1 MNTLDPQAH
10 ALLDLLVSRLEEVIP
25 GEPQTYIGY
34 KEAHDALH
42 LEYLGPTYG
51 ESLKK
56 QGLLALANWILTEQ
70 KPAITGIVIDQTT
83 HMPAKG
89 YFSPYGKSE
98 DDFQWWTDQVRLSK
112 TFDWRADLHTT
123 EAQGRNE
130 LSEPGETVDWNHRE
144 VEYIVADY
152 FEMFLKELK
161 GERYSKADHRRR
173 LLLRLHSRSEAAVE
187 FKHRNISA
195 VLAKAGLPYIDGY
208 KPAKNYQNILEQIVE
223 EHIEREPQFFPTLL
237 QSAASENIVNTYLI
251 TEPFEA
257 YLEEAPSHSAT
268 AKATSE
274 HRVYGGRR
282 LDYARMEAANR
293 HLGKLGEEFVV
304 TLERQ
309 RLIEADRPD
318 LAVLV
323 NWVSESV
330 GDGLGYDIASFETD
344 GSQRYIEV
352 KTTRYGK
359 EAPFFLTANE
369 LRFSQDHSDKCYLYR
384 VFNFGRS
391 RKIFILQGSLS
402 ELCTLDPQLY
412 LANSKGARLLRRT
425 PVILGPQE

>member
-1 MNTLDPQAH
+1 MKGLDPQAQ
-10 ALLDLLVSRLEEVIP
+10 ALLDLLVSRLDKVIP

-56 QGLLALANWILTEQ
+56 QGLLALANWVLAEQ
-70 KPAITGIVIDQTT
+70 KPAITGIVIDQKT

-98 DDFQWWTDQVRLSK
+98 DDFQWWTDQLHLSK
-112 TFDWRADLHTT
+112 NFDWRPYLHRV
-123 EAQGRNE
+123 EAQERIE
-130 LSEPGETVDWNHRE
+130 SSQPTETVDWSQRE

-152 FEMFLKELK
+152 FEMLLKELK
-161 GERYSKADHRRR
+161 GERYSKTDHRRR
-173 LLLRLHSRSEAAVE
+173 LLLRLHSRSAAAVE

-195 VLAKAGLPYIDGY
+195 VLAKTGLPYINGY
-208 KPAKNYQNILEQIVE
+208 KPARNYQNILEQVVE
-223 EHIEREPQFFPTLL
+223 EHIERESQFFPTLL
-237 QSAASENIVNTYLI
+237 QSAASEDIENAHLI
-251 TEPFEA
+251 TKPFEA
-257 YLEEAPSHSAT
+257 YLEDAPDPHFAP
-268 AKATSE
+268 AKTTSE
-274 HRVYGGRR
+274 PRVYGGRR

-293 HLGKLGEEFVV
+293 HIGKLGEEFVV

-309 RLIEADRPD
+309 RLLDASRPD
-318 LAVLV
+318 LAALV
-323 NWVSESV
+323 NCVSESV
-330 GDGLGYDIASFETD
+330 GDGLGYDVASFETD
-344 GSQRYIEV
+344 GCQRYIEV
-352 KTTRYGK
+352 KTTRYSK

-391 RKIFILQGSLS
+391 PKIFILHGALS
-402 ELCTLDPQLY
+402 EVCKLDPQLY
-412 LANSKGARLLRRT
+412 LASIKEARL
-425 PVILGPQE
+425 